1 MQEHVARDLL
11 CEIGRRAYARRLVSA
26 SEGNFSCR
34 LDGSTILL
42 TPTGICKGFMQPH
55 DLVKVSL
62 SGEVLEAG
70 KRASSELPMY
80 LTIYKH
86 RPEVRGVVHAH
97 PVYATAF
104 AITGTPVP
112 NGILP
117 EVEVFLGEVPT
128 APYALTGTQAF
139 GDVLVPYLAEH
150 QVLLLQNH
158 GALALGPDLFTAYYR
173 METLDHYC
181 QMLLAA
187 RALGELQR
195 LTDAQVQELLDL
207 KARMG
212 LPDRRHAPNSPI
224 NKGG

>member
-1 MQEHVARDLL
+1 MQEHVARELL
-11 CEIGRRAYARRLVSA
+11 CEIGRRAYHRNLVSA

-34 LDGSTILL
+34 LDGDALLL
-42 TPTGICKGFMQPH
+42 TPTGICKGFMQPG
-55 DLVKVSL
+55 DLVRVSL
-62 SGEVLEAG
+62 SGEVLEPG
-70 KRASSELPMY
+70 KRASSEMPMY
-80 LTIYKH
+80 LTIFKH
-86 RPEVRGVVHAH
+86 RPDVRAVVHAH
-97 PVYATAF
+97 PVHATAF

-139 GDVLVPYLAEH
+139 GNVLTALLPDY
-150 QVLLLQNH
+150 QVFLLQNH

-187 RALGELQR
+187 RALGGPKPLSEPQM
-195 LTDAQVQELLDL
+195 QELLEL
-207 KARMG
+207 KAKMG
-212 LPDRRHAPNSPI
+212 LPDRRHRPP
-224 NKGG
+224 GR